1 LAVWLR
7 SSVRAARRLGAGD
20 RIGTLTVWG
29 ADAERVCVL
38 EANAVEVPDDVDPAQ
53 ILSLVFT

>member
-1 LAVWLR
+1 
-7 SSVRAARRLGAGD
+7 
-20 RIGTLTVWG
+20 
-29 ADAERVCVL
+29 VL